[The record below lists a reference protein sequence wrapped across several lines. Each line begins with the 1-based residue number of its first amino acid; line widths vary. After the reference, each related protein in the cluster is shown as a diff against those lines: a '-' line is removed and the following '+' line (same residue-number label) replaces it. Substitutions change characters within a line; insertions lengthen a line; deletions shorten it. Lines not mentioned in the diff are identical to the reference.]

1 MIIHG
6 LQKLSLLDF
15 PGRTAATVFLGGCT
29 MRCPYCHNA
38 EIWEVNRPGIMD
50 EEGLYSFLRPRV
62 GFLQGVCFSGGEP
75 LMRNDLAEVIR
86 TVRAMGF
93 AVKLDTNGLYPDRL
107 KALLDEGLLDMVAM
121 DIKNE
126 PTRYAETVGLSH
138 IAMQQITDSVDI
150 LFGADIRVEFR
161 TTVTTRFHHIHSFQ
175 VIGEW
180 LAGADFYVLQPF
192 RVSEFVPDATL
203 GTPSRETLES
213 YASILRQ
220 TIRQVEIRGE

>member
-38 EIWEVNRPGIMD
+38 EIWEVNRPGIME
-50 EEGLYSFLRPRV
+50 EEGLYTFLRSRT

-75 LMRNDLAEVIR
+75 LMRDDLAEVIR

-126 PTRYAETVGLSH
+126 PARYAETVGISH
-138 IAMQQITDSVDI
+138 IAMRQISDSVD
-150 LFGADIRVEFR
+150 LLLGADIRAEFR
-161 TTVTTRFHHIHSFQ
+161 TTVTKRFHDINSFK

-180 LAGADFYVLQPF
+180 LTGADFYALQPF
-192 RVSEFVPDATL
+192 RVSDFVPDVTL
-203 GTPSRETLES
+203 GTPSRETLEN
-213 YASILRQ
+213 YASILRH
-220 TIRQVEIRGE
+220 TIRQVEIRG

>member
-15 PGRTAATVFLGGCT
+15 PGRTAATVFLGGCA

-38 EIWEVNRPGIMD
+38 EIWEVNRPGIME
-50 EEGLYSFLRPRV
+50 EEGLYTFLRSRT

-75 LMRNDLAEVIR
+75 LMREDLAEVIR
-86 TVRAMGF
+86 AVRAMGF

-126 PTRYAETVGLSH
+126 PARYAETVGLSH
-138 IAMQQITDSVDI
+138 IAMQRIVDSVNL

-161 TTVTTRFHHIHSFQ
+161 TTVTKRFHNIHSFQ

-180 LAGADFYVLQPF
+180 LTGADFYALQPF
-192 RVSEFVPDATL
+192 RVSEFVPDVTL
-203 GTPSRETLES
+203 GTPSRETLEN
-213 YASILRQ
+213 YASILRH
-220 TIRQVEIRGE
+220 TIRQVEIRG

>member
-15 PGRTAATVFLGGCT
+15 PRRTAATVFLGGCT
-29 MRCPYCHNA
+29 MRCSYCHNA
-38 EIWEVNRPGIMD
+38 EIWEVNRPGIM
-50 EEGLYSFLRPRV
+50 EEEDLYTFLRSRT

-75 LMRNDLAEVIR
+75 LMREDLAEVIR

-126 PTRYAETVGLSH
+126 PARYAETVGLSH
-138 IAMQQITDSVDI
+138 IAMRRIVDSVNL

-161 TTVTTRFHHIHSFQ
+161 TTVTTRFHDIHSFQ

-180 LAGADFYVLQPF
+180 LAGAGFYALQPF

-203 GTPSRETLES
+203 GTPSRKTLET
-213 YASILRQ
+213 YASILRR
-220 TIRQVEIRGE
+220 TIRQVEIRG

>member
-15 PGRTAATVFLGGCT
+15 PGRTAATVFLGGCA

-38 EIWEVNRPGIMD
+38 EIWEVNRPGIME
-50 EEGLYSFLRPRV
+50 EEGLYTFLRSRT

-75 LMRNDLAEVIR
+75 LMREDLAEVIR

-126 PTRYAETVGLSH
+126 PARYAETVGLSH
-138 IAMQQITDSVDI
+138 IAMQRIVDSVNL

-161 TTVTTRFHHIHSFQ
+161 TTVTKRFHDINSFK

-180 LAGADFYVLQPF
+180 LTGADFYALQPF
-192 RVSEFVPDATL
+192 RVSDFVPDVTL
-203 GTPSRETLES
+203 GTPSRETLEN
-213 YASILRQ
+213 YASILRH
-220 TIRQVEIRGE
+220 TIRQVEIRG

>member
-50 EEGLYSFLRPRV
+50 EQGLYDFLRLRA

-75 LMRNDLAEVIR
+75 LMRADLAEVIR

-93 AVKLDTNGLYPDRL
+93 AIKLDMNGLYPDRL
-107 KALLDEGLLDMVAM
+107 KALLKEGLLDMVAM

-126 PTRYAETVGLSH
+126 PARYAETVGLSH
-138 IAMQQITDSVDI
+138 VDMERIAASVD
-150 LFGADIRVEFR
+150 LLLDADIRVEFR
-161 TTVTTRFHHIHSFQ
+161 TTVTTRFHDVHSFQ

-180 LAGADFYVLQPF
+180 LAGADFYALQPF
-192 RVSEFVPDATL
+192 RVSEFVPDPTL
-203 GTPSRETLES
+203 GAPSRETLES
-213 YASILRQ
+213 YAALLRR
-220 TIRQVEIRGE
+220 TVKQVEIRA

>member
-38 EIWEVNRPGIMD
+38 EIWEVNRPGII
-50 EEGLYSFLRPRV
+50 EEEELYTFLRSRA
-62 GFLQGVCFSGGEP
+62 GFLQGICFSGGEP
-75 LMRNDLAEVIR
+75 LMREDLAEVIR
-86 TVRAMGF
+86 AVRAMGF
-93 AVKLDTNGLYPDRL
+93 AIKLDTNGLYPDRL

-138 IAMQQITDSVDI
+138 IAMRQIANSVEL

-161 TTVTTRFHHIHSFQ
+161 TTVTTRFHNMHSFQ

-180 LAGADFYVLQPF
+180 LAGADFYALQPF
-192 RVSEFVPDATL
+192 RVSAFVPDATL
-203 GTPSRETLES
+203 GTPSRETLEN
-213 YASILRQ
+213 YASILRH
-220 TIRQVEIRGE
+220 TIRQVEIRG

>member
-15 PGRTAATVFLGGCT
+15 PGRTAATVFLGGCS

-38 EIWEVNRPGIMD
+38 EIWEVNRPGIM
-50 EEGLYSFLRPRV
+50 EEEDLYTFLRSRTS
-62 GFLQGVCFSGGEP
+62 FLQGVCFSGGEP
-75 LMRNDLAEVIR
+75 LMREDLAEVIR
-86 TVRAMGF
+86 TVRTMGF

-126 PTRYAETVGLSH
+126 PARYAETVGLSH
-138 IAMQQITDSVDI
+138 IAMQRIADSVNL

-161 TTVTTRFHHIHSFQ
+161 TTVTTRFHDIHSFE

-180 LAGADFYVLQPF
+180 LAGAGFYALQPF

-203 GTPSRETLES
+203 GTPSRKTLEN
-213 YASILRQ
+213 YASILRR
-220 TIRQVEIRGE
+220 TIRQVEIRG

>member
-29 MRCPYCHNA
+29 MRCSYCHNA
-38 EIWEVNRPGIMD
+38 EIWEVNRPGIM
-50 EEGLYSFLRPRV
+50 EEEDLYTFLRSRT

-75 LMRNDLAEVIR
+75 LMREDLAEVIR

-126 PTRYAETVGLSH
+126 PARYAETVGLSH
-138 IAMQQITDSVDI
+138 IAMRRIADSVNL

-161 TTVTTRFHHIHSFQ
+161 TTVTTRFHDIHSFE

-180 LAGADFYVLQPF
+180 LAGADFYALQPF
-192 RVSEFVPDATL
+192 RVSEFVP
-203 GTPSRETLES
+203 
-213 YASILRQ
+213 YASILRR
-220 TIRQVEIRGE
+220 TIRQVEIRG

>member
-38 EIWEVNRPGIMD
+38 EIWETNRPGIMD
-50 EEGLYSFLRPRV
+50 EEGLYSFLRPRA

-75 LMRNDLAEVIR
+75 LMRDDLAEVIR
-86 TVRAMGF
+86 AVRAMGF

-107 KALLDEGLLDMVAM
+107 KPLLDEELLDMVAM

-126 PTRYAETVGLSH
+126 PARYAETVGLSH
-138 IAMQQITDSVDI
+138 IAMRQISDSVD
-150 LFGADIRVEFR
+150 LLLGADIRVEFR
-161 TTVTTRFHHIHSFQ
+161 TTVTTRFHDEQSFK

-180 LAGADFYVLQPF
+180 LAGADFYALQPF
-192 RVSEFVPDATL
+192 RVSDFVPDATL
-203 GTPSRETLES
+203 GTPSRETLDT
-213 YASILRQ
+213 YTSILRQ
-220 TIRQVEIRGE
+220 TIRQVEIRG

>member
-15 PGRTAATVFLGGCT
+15 PGRTAATVFLGGCS

-38 EIWEVNRPGIMD
+38 EIWEVNRPGIM
-50 EEGLYSFLRPRV
+50 EEEDLYTFLRSRT

-75 LMRNDLAEVIR
+75 LMREDLAEVIR
-86 TVRAMGF
+86 TVRTMGF

-126 PTRYAETVGLSH
+126 PARYAETVGLSRIVMQR
-138 IAMQQITDSVDI
+138 IADSVNL

-161 TTVTTRFHHIHSFQ
+161 TTVTTRFHDIHSFE

-180 LAGADFYVLQPF
+180 LAGADFYALQPF

-203 GTPSRETLES
+203 DTPSRKTLET
-213 YASILRQ
+213 YASILRR
-220 TIRQVEIRGE
+220 TIRQVEIRG

>member
-15 PGRTAATVFLGGCT
+15 PGRTAATVFLGGCS

-38 EIWEVNRPGIMD
+38 EICEVNRPGIM
-50 EEGLYSFLRPRV
+50 EEEDLYTFLRSRT

-75 LMRNDLAEVIR
+75 LMREDLAEVIR
-86 TVRAMGF
+86 TVRTMGF

-126 PTRYAETVGLSH
+126 PARYAETVGLSH
-138 IAMQQITDSVDI
+138 IAMQRIADSVNL

-161 TTVTTRFHHIHSFQ
+161 TTVTTRFHDIHSFE

-180 LAGADFYVLQPF
+180 LAGADFYALQPF

-203 GTPSRETLES
+203 GTPNQETLEN
-213 YASILRQ
+213 YASILRR
-220 TIRQVEIRGE
+220 TIRQVEIRG

>member
-29 MRCPYCHNA
+29 MRCSYCHNA
-38 EIWEVNRPGIMD
+38 EIWEVNRPGIM
-50 EEGLYSFLRPRV
+50 EEEDLYTFLRSRT

-75 LMRNDLAEVIR
+75 LMREDLAEVIR

-126 PTRYAETVGLSH
+126 PARYAETVGLSH
-138 IAMQQITDSVDI
+138 IAMRRIADSVNL

-161 TTVTTRFHHIHSFQ
+161 TTVTTRFHDIHSFE

-180 LAGADFYVLQPF
+180 LAGADFYALQPF

-203 GTPSRETLES
+203 GTPNQETLEN
-213 YASILRQ
+213 YASILRR
-220 TIRQVEIRGE
+220 TIRQVEIRG

>member
-15 PGRTAATVFLGGCT
+15 PGRTAATVFLGGCS

-38 EIWEVNRPGIMD
+38 EICEVNRPGIM
-50 EEGLYSFLRPRV
+50 EEEDLYTFLRSRT

-75 LMRNDLAEVIR
+75 LMREDLAEVIR
-86 TVRAMGF
+86 TVRTMGF

-126 PTRYAETVGLSH
+126 PARYAETVGLSH
-138 IAMQQITDSVDI
+138 IAMQRIADSVNL

-161 TTVTTRFHHIHSFQ
+161 TTVTTRFHDIHSFE

-180 LAGADFYVLQPF
+180 LAGAGFYALQPF

-203 GTPSRETLES
+203 GTPSRKTLET
-213 YASILRQ
+213 YASILRR
-220 TIRQVEIRGE
+220 TIRQVEIRG

>member
-50 EEGLYSFLRPRV
+50 EQGLYDFLRLRA

-75 LMRNDLAEVIR
+75 LMRDDLAEVIR
-86 TVRAMGF
+86 AVRAMGF

-107 KALLDEGLLDMVAM
+107 KALLDEELLDMVAM

-126 PTRYAETVGLSH
+126 PARYAETVGLSQLSMRR
-138 IAMQQITDSVDI
+138 IADSVDL

-161 TTVTTRFHHIHSFQ
+161 TTVTTRFHDEQSFQ

-180 LAGADFYVLQPF
+180 LAGADFYALQPF
-192 RVSEFVPDATL
+192 RVSDFVPDPTL
-203 GTPSRETLES
+203 GTPSRETLDT

-220 TIRQVEIRGE
+220 TIRQVEIRG

>member
-29 MRCPYCHNA
+29 MRCSYCHNA
-38 EIWEVNRPGIMD
+38 EIWEVNRPGIM
-50 EEGLYSFLRPRV
+50 EEEDLYTFLRSRT

-75 LMRNDLAEVIR
+75 LMREDLAEVIR

-126 PTRYAETVGLSH
+126 PARYAETVGLSH
-138 IAMQQITDSVDI
+138 IAMQRIVDSVNL

-161 TTVTTRFHHIHSFQ
+161 TTVTTRFHDIHSFQ

-180 LAGADFYVLQPF
+180 LAGAGFYALQPF

-203 GTPSRETLES
+203 GTPSRKTLET
-213 YASILRQ
+213 YASILRR
-220 TIRQVEIRGE
+220 TIRQVEIRG

>member
-29 MRCPYCHNA
+29 MRCSYCHNA
-38 EIWEVNRPGIMD
+38 EIWEVNRPGIM
-50 EEGLYSFLRPRV
+50 EEEDLYTFLRSRT

-75 LMRNDLAEVIR
+75 LLREDLAEVIR

-126 PTRYAETVGLSH
+126 PARYAETVGLSH
-138 IAMQQITDSVDI
+138 IAMRRIADSVNL

-161 TTVTTRFHHIHSFQ
+161 TTVTTRFHDIHSFE

-180 LAGADFYVLQPF
+180 LAGADFYALQPF

-203 GTPSRETLES
+203 GTPNQETLEN
-213 YASILRQ
+213 YASILRR
-220 TIRQVEIRGE
+220 TIRQVEIRG

>member
-38 EIWEVNRPGIMD
+38 EIWETNRPGIMD
-50 EEGLYSFLRPRV
+50 EEGLYSFLRPRA

-75 LMRNDLAEVIR
+75 LMRDDLAEVIR
-86 TVRAMGF
+86 AVRAMGF
-93 AVKLDTNGLYPDRL
+93 VVKLDTNGLYPDRL
-107 KALLDEGLLDMVAM
+107 KALLDEDLLDMVAM

-126 PTRYAETVGLSH
+126 PKRYAETVGLSH
-138 IAMQQITDSVDI
+138 IAMQRIADSVNL
-150 LFGADIRVEFR
+150 LFAADIRVEFR
-161 TTVTTRFHHIHSFQ
+161 TTVTTRFHDINSFK

-180 LAGADFYVLQPF
+180 LTGAEFYALQPF
-192 RVSEFVPDATL
+192 RVSEFVPDDTL
-203 GTPSRETLES
+203 GTPSRETLDT

-220 TIRQVEIRGE
+220 TIRQVEIRG

>member
-50 EEGLYSFLRPRV
+50 EEGLYSFLRPRA

-75 LMRNDLAEVIR
+75 LMRDDLTEVIR
-86 TVRAMGF
+86 TIRAMGF

-107 KALLDEGLLDMVAM
+107 KALLDEELLDMVAM

-126 PTRYAETVGLSH
+126 PARYAETVGLSQLSMRR
-138 IAMQQITDSVDI
+138 IADSVDL

-161 TTVTTRFHHIHSFQ
+161 TTVTTRFHDEQSFQ

-180 LAGADFYVLQPF
+180 LAGADFYALQPF
-192 RVSEFVPDATL
+192 RVSDFVPDPTL
-203 GTPSRETLES
+203 GTPSRETLDT

-220 TIRQVEIRGE
+220 TIRQVEIRG